1 MQLAKSTLKHK
12 LARTWLET
20 DLSTFSRTLCLAH
33 TCCSAL
39 PGCRPN
45 THCRHLVLLLSLLG
59 FAGCT
64 CWVNVSVAA
73 FGSRNIR
80 NVVGLLILCPPGGT
94 GETPNS
100 QPLSS
105 PVRLF
110 LQCRL
115 SLSPGSPAPAAG
127 GRAALSPPQGAG
139 STGQHCR
146 YRGHMQ
152 VPGRTHCA
160 GMAPHPVPHPALP
173 VQPPALQLVEEFST
187 VLGLGSSRVSLQCK
201 SRGVLPSPD
210 PSPALAPWAGCPGVS
225 TEHKKAA
232 TSDIYFLSP
241 ALLCLM
247 LKHRKIISV
256 STEIPLINHVEQGKS
271 CIVFSP
277 QCWEAPEAPGVSFP
291 PGAAGSVDAGT
302 SRARAA

>member
-1 MQLAKSTLKHK
+1 MQLAKSTLKHE

-20 DLSTFSRTLCLAH
+20 DLSTFSKTLCLAH

-39 PGCRPN
+39 PGCPPN
-45 THCRHLVLLLSLLG
+45 THCRRLVLLLSLLG

-73 FGSRNIR
+73 FGSRNVR
-80 NVVGLLILCPPGGT
+80 NVVGLLILCSAGGT
-94 GETPNS
+94 EGTHRILNHFPA
-100 QPLSS
+100 PFSS
-105 PVRLF
+105 FCSAGSR
-110 LQCRL
+110 
-115 SLSPGSPAPAAG
+115 SAGSPAPAAG
-127 GRAALSPPQGAG
+127 GRGAPSPPQGTG
-139 STGQHCR
+139 STDQRCQCR
-146 YRGHMQ
+146 GNTQ

-160 GMAPHPVPHPALP
+160 GTAPHPVPHPAPP

-187 VLGLGSSRVSLQCK
+187 ILGPGSSRVSLQCK
-201 SRGVLPSPD
+201 SRGFLPSPD
-210 PSPALAPWAGCPGVS
+210 PFPALAPWAGCPGVS

-241 ALLCLM
+241 ALLCL
-247 LKHRKIISV
+247 LLNHRKIISV

-277 QCWEAPEAPGVSFP
+277 QCWEAPEPPRLSFP
-291 PGAAGSVDAGT
+291 PGAAGSVDAGA
-302 SRARAA
+302 SLARAA